1 MLTFYANGAMRVEV
15 NDASNGRFQI
25 ANADMEDLVINSKLE
40 KLEDLQGKVR
50 ERDSFYT
57 VEFKDTND

>member
-1 MLTFYANGAMRVEV
+1 MRVEV

-50 ERDSFYT
+50 ERESFYT